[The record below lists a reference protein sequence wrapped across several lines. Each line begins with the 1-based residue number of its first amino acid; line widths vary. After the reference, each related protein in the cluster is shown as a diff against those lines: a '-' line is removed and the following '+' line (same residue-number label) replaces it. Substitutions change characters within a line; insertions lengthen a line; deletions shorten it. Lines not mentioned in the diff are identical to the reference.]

1 MNRAFESSVAAV
13 QSKTGSDAM
22 SVNELELPLADDN
35 EASEADDDDYSKQE
49 IEDALRSLSLV
60 PDEQRDL

>member
-13 QSKTGSDAM
+13 KSKSGSDAM